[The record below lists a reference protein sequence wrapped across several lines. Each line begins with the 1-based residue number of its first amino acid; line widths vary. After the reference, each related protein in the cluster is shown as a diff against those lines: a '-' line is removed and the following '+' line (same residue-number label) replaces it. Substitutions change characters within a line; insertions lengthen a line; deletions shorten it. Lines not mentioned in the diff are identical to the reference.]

1 MKHTISVIVEN
12 HPGVL
17 NKVAGLFARR
27 GFNIDSLAV
36 GTTENPNLSRM
47 TIVVQGDDQVL
58 EQIQKQLYKLIN
70 VLKVFDLPP
79 DKSIDRE
86 LVLVK
91 VAANNKNRTEIT
103 ELVDLFNSK
112 IVDVTDDSVTIEA
125 VGESDKIDGFIKM
138 LEKFGIKEMVQTG
151 KIALLK
157 GSESK

>member
-1 MKHTISVIVEN
+1 
-12 HPGVL
+12 
-17 NKVAGLFARR
+17 
-27 GFNIDSLAV
+27 
-36 GTTENPNLSRM
+36 
-47 TIVVQGDDQVL
+47 
-58 EQIQKQLYKLIN
+58 